1 VPLHPHETTPVIGCA
16 SKTLTKSL
24 EHHVSVRWARRG
36 HESGTFRVRHG
47 YDTGT
52 SRAGGVPAR
61 DILTKQAGT
70 SRVRSGYD
78 PGMGRVW
85 FVVCVVVRCV
95 RCLAPFFGTY
105 SSSVRTFAVSTREC
119 FAVHSPRRP
128 EHRQMEPIR
137 RLLESCRGD
146 HDGFACSARSACL
159 PLPPAL
165 SSPRPPAL
173 PACPLALLKELLS
186 SPPPWAARRR
196 RAAHPR
202 QRRQRWRATRA
213 DRTLAL
219 AISTHDDMF
228 HEGFH

>member
-1 VPLHPHETTPVIGCA
+1 MPLHPHETTPVIGCA

-47 YDTGT
+47 YVSGGWRSRSRHPHKTGGYE
-52 SRAGGVPAR
+52 S
-61 DILTKQAGT
+61 GT
-70 SRVRSGYD
+70 IRVRSGYGA
-78 PGMGRVW
+78 GMGRVW
-85 FVVCVVVRCV
+85 FVVCVVVRCA

-128 EHRQMEPIR
+128 DHRQMEPIR

-173 PACPLALLKELLS
+173 PACPLALLKS
-186 SPPPWAARRR
+186 C
-196 RAAHPR
+196 
-202 QRRQRWRATRA
+202 
-213 DRTLAL
+213 
-219 AISTHDDMF
+219 
-228 HEGFH
+228 